1 MNTGIGRD
9 GYSIIGQGKIAEI
22 ISKKSDERRGIFEET
37 AGISK
42 YRYRKHESERK
53 LAETEENMVRVADI
67 LRELEAR
74 VGPLERASQKARKY
88 IELFEKKKEADI
100 SLWLYDMVQMKKE
113 ADKLSAE
120 AMISAHEL
128 EMTEDSI
135 SQLEAQSER
144 LFNASQEN
152 KQSQSRI
159 YEEIKSLREHIHEL
173 ENKYRIIENN
183 ISHSEENIENLIL
196 SADKT
201 AAMQLRNERF
211 LLHLR
216 KS

>member
-1 MNTGIGRD
+1 
-9 GYSIIGQGKIAEI
+9 
-22 ISKKSDERRGIFEET
+22 
-37 AGISK
+37 
-42 YRYRKHESERK
+42 
-53 LAETEENMVRVADI
+53 MVRVADI

-196 SADKT
+196 SADKNRSD
-201 AAMQLRNERF
+201 AAEERT
-211 LLHLR
+211 LLASLEE
-216 KS
+216 KLNGLKTSADQN